1 MDITYLGHSCF
12 LLRHKSV
19 KVITDPFDKSVGI
32 KQVKTEADIVTI
44 SHDHGDHSGLKMVTG
59 KPMVIRGPGEYEI
72 KGVSITGMQT
82 FHDEEEG
89 ALRGKN
95 TVYTIDIDEMRICH
109 LGDLGHKLSDKQLE
123 DLDGIDVLMVPVGGN
138 TSLEPKTAMAVIRQ
152 ISPSI
157 AIPMHYRTKEHNQ
170 VWKKKVTLEDFLK
183 ISGMEAKKTKKLT
196 VTKLD
201 LPEEMELVVL
211 EK

>member
-12 LLRHKSV
+12 LLRHKGV
-19 KVITDPFDKSVGI
+19 RVVTDPFDKSVGI

-59 KPMVIRGPGEYEI
+59 EPMVIKGPGEYEI

-82 FHDEEEG
+82 FHDDKEG

-95 TVYTIDIDEMRICH
+95 TVYTIDIDEVRICH

-123 DLDGIDVLMVPVGGN
+123 ILDGIDVLMVPVGGE
-138 TSLEPKTAMAVIRQ
+138 SAIEPKTAMEVIRQ

-157 AIPMHYRTKEHNQ
+157 AIPMHYRTKEYT
-170 VWKKKVTLEDFLK
+170 VKWKGKSTLEDFLK
-183 ISGMEAKKTKKLT
+183 ISGMEARKEEKLT
-196 VTKLD
+196 VKKLD

-211 EK
+211 KK

>member
-59 KPMVIRGPGEYEI
+59 EPMVIRGPGEYEI

-82 FHDEEEG
+82 FHDDKEG
-89 ALRGKN
+89 ALGGKN
-95 TVYTIDIDEMRICH
+95 TVYTIDIDEVRICH

-138 TSLEPKTAMAVIRQ
+138 TSIEPKTAMAVIRQ

-157 AIPMHYRTKEHNQ
+157 AIPMHYRTKEHTTK
-170 VWKKKVTLEDFLK
+170 WKEKATLEDFLK
-183 ISGMEAKKTKKLT
+183 ISGMEAKKEEKLT
-196 VTKLD
+196 VKKLD

-211 EK
+211 KK

>member
-12 LLRHKSV
+12 LLRHKGV
-19 KVITDPFDKSVGI
+19 RVVTDPFDKSVGI

-44 SHDHGDHSGLKMVTG
+44 SHDHGDHSGLGMVTG
-59 KPMVIRGPGEYEI
+59 EPMVIRGPGEYEI

-82 FHDEEEG
+82 FHDEEKG

-95 TVYTIDIDEMRICH
+95 TVYTIDIDEVRICH
-109 LGDLGHKLSDKQLE
+109 LGDLGHKLSEKQLE
-123 DLDGIDVLMVPVGGN
+123 VLDGIDVLMVPVGGN
-138 TSLEPKTAMAVIRQ
+138 TSIEPKTAMEVIRQ

-157 AIPMHYRTKEHNQ
+157 AIPMHYRTKEHSQ

-183 ISGMEAKKTKKLT
+183 ISGMEAKKTEKLT
-196 VTKLD
+196 VKKLD

-211 EK
+211 KK